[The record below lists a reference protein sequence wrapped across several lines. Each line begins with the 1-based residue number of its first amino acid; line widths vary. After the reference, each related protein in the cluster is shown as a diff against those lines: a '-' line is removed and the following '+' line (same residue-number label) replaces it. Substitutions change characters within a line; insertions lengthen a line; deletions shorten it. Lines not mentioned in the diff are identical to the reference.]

1 MKVQDIIKGLREEHE
16 LISIAIARLEAI
28 LARSSPK
35 GQQRR
40 GRGRPPG
47 SKNKPR
53 PESGQKP
60 PSRKSGERQPK
71 S

>member
-1 MKVQDIIKGLREEHE
+1 MTVKEIIKGLREEHE

-28 LARSSPK
+28 LARSK
-35 GQQRR
+35 GQPR

-53 PESGQKP
+53 ADRGGKPRPTNPEEKP
-60 PSRKSGERQPK
+60 PKG
-71 S
+71 